1 VQSALTGHLVLS
13 TVHANSVFDV
23 FSRFTH
29 MGIDPHAL
37 TSALNGIWAQRLV
50 RATCENCAKPCEAS
64 AQEVEHLRLDGDY
77 LGSARLRR
85 GVGCGDC
92 RGSGYR
98 GRIAIA
104 EILVL
109 NDPLRELIVNKASI
123 VSIKAEA
130 RRGGTRLLR
139 DAALDLAQHGRTT
152 LEEVLRVTLQG

>member
-1 VQSALTGHLVLS
+1 MSTIEPPSSAGASLTVGRGFGVG
-13 TVHANSVFDV
+13 F
-23 FSRFTH
+23 
-29 MGIDPHAL
+29 
-37 TSALNGIWAQRLV
+37 
-50 RATCENCAKPCEAS
+50 
-64 AQEVEHLRLDGDY
+64 
-77 LGSARLRR
+77 GSACGVAAGSCVAASGC

-92 RGSGYR
+92 RGTGYR

-139 DAALDLAQHGRTT
+139 DAALDLAHDGRTT